1 MRPRPIVDHALV
13 PRPFY
18 CNEMFSEELFAINF
32 LTNLAILLQ
41 RGTIKDATKHFARSC
56 WINLDIYGLFLQVAG
71 SVSVGFAGYV
81 MVEDMKFKG
90 LTGNQVFLSFV

>member
-1 MRPRPIVDHALV
+1 M
-13 PRPFY
+13 
-18 CNEMFSEELFAINF
+18 
-32 LTNLAILLQ
+32 Q
-41 RGTIKDATKHFARSC
+41 QHFARSC

-90 LTGNQVFLSFV
+90 LTGNQVFLSFI